1 MVILRDADVAVLVH
15 GKNEVVHT
23 EDRSLATAWRAW
35 HSIAAGVGGGL
46 ERVGEIVQR
55 VYF

>member
-1 MVILRDADVAVLVH
+1 VILSDVDVAVLVH
-15 GKNEVVHT
+15 GKNEVVRS
-23 EDRSLATAWRAW
+23 EDWSQATAWRAW
-35 HSIAAGVGGGL
+35 HSTSARVGNGL